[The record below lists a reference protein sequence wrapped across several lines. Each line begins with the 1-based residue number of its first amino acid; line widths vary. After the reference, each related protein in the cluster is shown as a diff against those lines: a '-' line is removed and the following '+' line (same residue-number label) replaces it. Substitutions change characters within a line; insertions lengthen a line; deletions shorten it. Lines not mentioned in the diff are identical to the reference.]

1 QIIQKQKTLLS
12 NANNELKTTIAIIKS
27 YQKLLKRHGEKRP
40 EVIPEAIEAIDSE
53 TDRMQLLIEQMLE
66 LAKNRHKTTFKRTK
80 VDIVK
85 LCQSIQKI
93 FTEASTRN
101 IILKYPHKPIF

>member
-1 QIIQKQKTLLS
+1 H
-12 NANNELKTTIAIIKS
+12 TIS
-27 YQKLLKRHGEKRP
+27 KRDWSSD
-40 EVIPEAIEAIDSE
+40 VCSSDLEAIEAIDSE

-85 LCQSIQKI
+85 LCQGIQKT

-101 IILKYPHKPIF
+101 IILKYRSEEQIGRASCREGDYIRW